1 MTTDLQKTNLDA
13 AARERPEYWSQ
24 RVIGEANGSLFKV
37 AKGIRSTTWHAHED
51 YDEVFLVT
59 SGELIVQLRDGDV
72 ALGPGDFLVVPRGV
86 EHCPKADEAV
96 HFMIVGPEVTSNDA
110 GGKPAWS
117 YDAGEPGAD
126 AP

>member
-1 MTTDLQKTNLDA
+1 M
-13 AARERPEYWSQ
+13 
-24 RVIGEANGSLFKV
+24 
-37 AKGIRSTTWHAHED
+37 
-51 YDEVFLVT
+51 
-59 SGELIVQLRDGDV
+59 QLRDGDV

-96 HFMIVGPEVTSNDA
+96 HFMIVGPEVTSNAA